1 MRIDEV
7 IQEAP
12 FGGWDKFAQSADNLG
27 NRIAG
32 ALGNKKAGN
41 LAVAGKVK
49 LQAMNKADD
58 INNDFVQWKSI
69 TFPSGNMEVV
79 TAAEVLRYL
88 KEKHKITNLLKQGL
102 NSIAPILKQSGR
114 QLKQEEWEKVFYALA
129 IRSFQDTDGD
139 GTPDAKDTSPG
150 SDTADGTLSPAD
162 SALKSA
168 LDKLDPQMQAKAL
181 QYLQSKS

>member
-12 FGGWDKFAQSADNLG
+12 FGGLRQIGQKMDNFGNKFAA
-27 NRIAG
+27 
-32 ALGNKKAGN
+32 ALGDKQAGN

-49 LQAMNKADD
+49 LQAMKKADD
-58 INNDFVQWKSI
+58 INNDFVQWKAI
-69 TFPSGNMEVV
+69 TFPQGDMEVV
-79 TAAEVLRYL
+79 RVSEVLRYL
-88 KEKHKITNLLKQGL
+88 KDKHKITNLTKQGL

-114 QLKQEEWEKVFYALA
+114 QLKEEEWEKVFYAIAL
-129 IRSFQDTDGD
+129 RSLQDSDGD

-181 QYLQSKS
+181 QYLQSKK